1 MEQEDENPMQPT
13 RRRPPP
19 PWERG
24 AQAPR
29 HPVGRPH
36 RRFPAS
42 SAELPDGTPRLPV
55 RYRRAYDGAGASR
68 VEEGVRLRRKRPSA
82 FDRLRRNPVRHGL
95 IGLGVAGAAA
105 PLAVARYSQMRVDPA
120 HEQQVG
126 ILPHVV
132 PINDQAVGQAW
143 RAASNAVTETR
154 TSAREEVI
162 QDKLQRYGEMGLNR
176 ELAENIYDLALK
188 EDIDPDVAF
197 GLVRTE
203 SEFKTSATSH
213 VGAIGLTQLMPATAR
228 GMRKGTTIS
237 DLRDPEINLSIG
249 FKFLRELLDH
259 YKGDKRMALVA
270 YNRGPG
276 IVDRILKRGGDPD
289 NGYADAVLSGEGVHR

>member
-1 MEQEDENPMQPT
+1 MQPT

-24 AQAPR
+24 APAPK
-29 HPVGRPH
+29 HPVGRAH
-36 RRFPAS
+36 RRFPA
-42 SAELPDGTPRLPV
+42 ADALDAPHRPPR
-55 RYRRAYDGAGASR
+55 RYARAYDGAGAGR
-68 VEEGVRLRRKRPSA
+68 VDEGIRLRRKRSSA

-132 PINDQAVGQAW
+132 PINEQAVGQAW
-143 RAASNAVTETR
+143 RAASNAVSETHG
-154 TSAREEVI
+154 SAREQVI
-162 QDKLQRYGEMGLNR
+162 QDKLQRYGEMGLDR
-176 ELAENIYDLALK
+176 QLAENIYDLALR
-188 EDIDPDVAF
+188 ENIDPDVAF

-213 VGAIGLTQLMPATAR
+213 VGAVGLTQLMPATAR
-228 GMRKGTTIS
+228 GMREGTTIS

-249 FKFLRELLDH
+249 FKFLRELLEH
-259 YKGDKRMALVA
+259 YKGDKALALTA

-276 IVDRILKRGGDPD
+276 IVDRILRRGGDPD
-289 NGYADAVLSGEGVHR
+289 NGYADAVISGEGVHR

>member
-1 MEQEDENPMQPT
+1 MQPT

-24 AQAPR
+24 ASLPR

-36 RRFPAS
+36 RRFPA
-42 SAELPDGTPRLPV
+42 AAHADGLPQ
-55 RYRRAYDGAGASR
+55 RYRRAYDGAGDRR
-68 VEEGVRLRRKRPSA
+68 VDEGIRLRGKRVSA

-105 PLAVARYSQMRVDPA
+105 PLAVARYSQMRVDPR

-132 PINDQAVGQAW
+132 PISDQTVGQAW
-143 RAASNAVTETR
+143 RAASDAVTEAKVSDR
-154 TSAREEVI
+154 DRIIDEKVE
-162 QDKLQRYGEMGLNR
+162 RYGDMGLNR
-176 ELAENIYDLALK
+176 ALAESIYDLAL
-188 EDIDPDVAF
+188 EENIDPDIAF

-203 SEFKTSATSH
+203 SEFKSSATSH
-213 VGAIGLTQLMPATAR
+213 VGAVGLTQLMPATAR
-228 GMRKGTTIS
+228 GMRKGTTIAE
-237 DLRDPEINLSIG
+237 LRDPHINLSIG

-259 YKGDKRMALVA
+259 YDGDKRMALLA

-289 NGYADAVLSGEGVHR
+289 NGYADAVISGEGVHR